1 MNFIFVQR
9 RRKRRQAC
17 HTAAMSPTSSPVSPL
32 EAQALYRLETVALPS
47 SRPGGAQDQDHDHHQ
62 KHTSTSSADTDCS
75 VPTTNTDDSLKLE
88 DAFSPLGPTM
98 TWFDQTPSHWSD
110 AATASTVL
118 SLLHKEPLRS
128 PPPSL
133 PESDTNTKYQPHHTC
148 SICFESRAEACYPR
162 SPIASGCD
170 HTSIPDIYVCTS
182 CLRRSLD
189 LQLSSTSDGLLACPL
204 CHAQLSDNEVQR
216 WASTKTFQE
225 YSRLRTWQIL
235 EEDAEFVTCIR
246 RDCGYGQFHAGGL
259 EDPIVVCGSCGTR
272 TCYIHRGTA
281 WHEGLSCAEYEELG
295 KSPVDDYDTRNF
307 YWTAG
312 P

>member
-1 MNFIFVQR
+1 MNFVFAQR
-9 RRKRRQAC
+9 WRERRQRC
-17 HTAAMSPTSSPVSPL
+17 HTATMSPTLSPVSPL
-32 EAQALYRLETVALPS
+32 EAQSLCRLEPVALS
-47 SRPGGAQDQDHDHHQ
+47 SPRSGEEQDYDHHR
-62 KHTSTSSADTDCS
+62 KHASTSSADIDS
-75 VPTTNTDDSLKLE
+75 PTLTANADDSVRIE
-88 DAFSPLGPTM
+88 DALSPLGSNI

-128 PPPSL
+128 PPDNL
-133 PESDTNTKYQPHHTC
+133 PESDSNTKYQPHYTC
-148 SICFESRAEACYPR
+148 SICFESRAESCYPQT
-162 SPIASGCD
+162 PIASGCD
-170 HTSIPDIYVCTS
+170 HASIPEIYVCTS

-189 LQLSSTSDGLLACPL
+189 LQLSSTSDGILACPL
-204 CHAQLSDNEVQR
+204 CHAQLSDDEVQC

-225 YSRLRTWQIL
+225 YSHMRTWQFL
-235 EEDAEFVTCIR
+235 EEDAEFVNCIR

-281 WHEGLSCAEYEELG
+281 WHEGLSCAEYEELL